1 MMQEDDVQALRIAVE
16 TLEHPRLA
24 ARLAEIAGK
33 PIELFNRALPE
44 TASRAIAVSTAQAL
58 NTALRVALRTMENE
72 PKAASSYLHKVLAA

>member
-33 PIELFNRALPE
+33 PIVLFNRALPE
-44 TASRAIAVSTAQAL
+44 LFPHKLLVL
-58 NTALRVALRTMENE
+58 NWRRPQPLFL
-72 PKAASSYLHKVLAA
+72 